1 MGEIIEKPTFVER
14 EIAIKSKHK
23 EISEKKTPKT
33 QIKKRP
39 DGLDYLEEGYMR
51 QAGLNENYP
60 IWSWTPT
67 DNPVQFLGSEWV
79 VVSGVLEVVDE
90 GVPRKFFSPGAAR
103 VQFKRGAPHTP
114 ENVID
119 IDKNVASANTNA
131 FKRAINRLTNFGDDV
146 YRKQVEDL
154 ELNDKDREKL
164 RVVINDLSEET
175 LSLIAKEL
183 GSDIEDS
190 LFNGEINKSN
200 IDTTLR
206 YLKRKLE
213 KQGD

>member
-1 MGEIIEKPTFVER
+1 M
-14 EIAIKSKHK
+14 
-23 EISEKKTPKT
+23 
-33 QIKKRP
+33 
-39 DGLDYLEEGYMR
+39 
-51 QAGLNENYP
+51 
-60 IWSWTPT
+60 
-67 DNPVQFLGSEWV
+67 
-79 VVSGVLEVVDE
+79 
-90 GVPRKFFSPGAAR
+90 
-103 VQFKRGAPHTP
+103 
-114 ENVID
+114 
-119 IDKNVASANTNA
+119 ASANTNA